1 MQQFVNYRMR
11 VTVTDNRALVGTFM
25 AYDKHMNL
33 VLGDCEEFRKIKPKK
48 AGLPEREEKRHL
60 GLALL
65 RGENV
70 ISLTIESPP
79 ANEDKRASKLAP
91 AGPGIGRA
99 AGRGVIQAVGTAP
112 AGLAGPVR
120 GVGGPAP
127 GMMAPQGRGMPFP
140 GAPGMPP
147 MGMPGMPPGMRPPMP
162 MPGMP
167 PGMPPGMAPRPG
179 APGLPPNMRPPGMP
193 GGPPPGMQGMGG
205 PGGPP
210 PGMQG
215 MGGPGGPPPGMQGMP
230 PGMGGPP
237 PGWRGP
243 PPGMMGGPPPGMGG
257 MPPMMG
263 RGMPRPPG
271 Q

>member
-1 MQQFVNYRMR
+1 MQQFINYRMR
-11 VTVTDNRALVGTFM
+11 VTVTDNRVLVGTFM

-48 AGLPEREEKRHL
+48 AGLPEKEEKRHL
-60 GLALL
+60 GLVLL

-79 ANEDKRASKLAP
+79 ANEDKRTSKLAP
-91 AGPGIGRA
+91 AGPGVGRA

-127 GMMAPQGRGMPFP
+127 SMMAPQGQRMPFP
-140 GAPGMPP
+140 GPPGM
-147 MGMPGMPPGMRPPMP
+147 MGMPGLPPGMPPGMRPPMGMP
-162 MPGMP
+162 PGMPRPGGPGMPP
-167 PGMPPGMAPRPG
+167 PGMPPGMRPG
-179 APGLPPNMRPPGMP
+179 MPPPQGMQQGPPGMP
-193 GGPPPGMQGMGG
+193 QHHGLPPGHPQGMQGMQQGPPPGMGMA
-205 PGGPP
+205 P
-210 PGMQG
+210 PGMF
-215 MGGPGGPPPGMQGMP
+215 MGRG
-230 PGMGGPP
+230 
-237 PGWRGP
+237 GP
-243 PPGMMGGPPPGMGG
+243 PPGMMGMPG

-263 RGMPRPPG
+263 RGMPPRPPG